1 MYKKYKR
8 LSIKYIFKSGRKSRI
23 SSGNS
28 FPKEFFYC
36 YFDLLQKKLDVDFIE
51 EIDLGIP
58 KKVNL
63 FTRFLNKLSRILLD
77 FPLMHSKKLLEWKNI
92 KLLNKSSIIIV
103 TTKSL
108 GLSLGFLRLLRIVKK
123 PVIFIVMGLLSN
135 ESNFFKRN
143 FYKLLLNKIK
153 IVSISKNEK
162 KFLESKIFN
171 KPISYI
177 PFGIDKDF
185 WHPLDIKLKNQR
197 YILAIGNDYNRDW
210 DTLINAWEDYYPDLK
225 IVTSIPIKTNK
236 KNILIKKSSWGEE
249 YISDKEIRNLYINSL
264 FVIIPLKETMQP
276 SGQSCC
282 LQAMACGAP
291 VVMTKINGSWDD
303 THLINR
309 KNLLLIRPRS
319 EVDLKNSIIEL
330 LNNKKLQKELS
341 KNGRK
346 LVEKHFNTSVMTYH
360 LEKIIRELCIQ
371 ESEI

>member
-1 MYKKYKR
+1 M
-8 LSIKYIFKSGRKSRI
+8 SIRYIFKSGRKSRI
-23 SSGNS
+23 SSGNR

-51 EIDLGIP
+51 EIDLGIS

-63 FTRFLNKLSRILLD
+63 FTRFLNKFSRILFD
-77 FPLMHSKKLLEWKNI
+77 FPLIHTKKLLEWKNL

-103 TTKSL
+103 TTKSF
-108 GLSLGFLRLLRIVKK
+108 GLSLGFLKLLGIIKK

-135 ESNFFKRN
+135 ESNFLKRN

-162 KFLESKIFN
+162 KFLESKIFK
-171 KPISYI
+171 KPVSYI

-185 WHPLDIKLKNQR
+185 WYPSDIKLKNQR

-225 IVTSIPIKTNK
+225 IVTSIPVKTNK

-249 YISDKEIRNLYINSL
+249 YISDKEIRNLYLNSL
-264 FVIIPLKETMQP
+264 FVIVPLKETMQP

-282 LQAMACGAP
+282 LQAMSCGRP
-291 VVMTKINGSWDD
+291 VVMTKIKGLWDD
-303 THLINR
+303 TRLINR
-309 KNLLLIRPRS
+309 KNLLFIRPRS
-319 EVDLKNSIIEL
+319 EVDLRNSVIEL
-330 LNNKKLQKELS
+330 LNNKKLQENLS

-346 LVEKHFNTSVMTYH
+346 LVEKYFNTSSMTHY
-360 LEKIIRELCIQ
+360 LEKIIKDLTI
-371 ESEI
+371 